1 MEPSLRR
8 VVETRPDSTVH
19 VLIRLTRDVQEGDR
33 ERLIEAGLSFSSA
46 RGRVVTG
53 SLRAINAIKVSRLS
67 VVAWMEIATGLA
79 PNPPIRRNRSSAT
92 TISQSLY

>member
-19 VLIRLTRDVQEGDR
+19 VLIRLTRDLQDGDR
-33 ERLIEAGLSFSSA
+33 ERLMEAGLSFSSA

-67 VVAWMEIATGLA
+67 VVEWMEIAANLA
-79 PNPPIRRNRSSAT
+79 PSPPIRRIRSNTS
-92 TISQSLY
+92 SQSLY